1 MVTTQGLRRN
11 AATTFSTP
19 SVMAFVLVVFLS
31 LFLSLAES
39 SPAGGRDGQ
48 ERLERGPVDHLKT
61 AEALYYGYPIAKKM
75 SKFIVHRRGVPL
87 IIHKKIPYIV
97 HKRMDVGGNGFDGDT
112 FSSGFGDFSTTRKK
126 KMGLGG
132 EFGDGDTFSQ
142 GFGDFSTA
150 KRMDTSFHG
159 DTFSSGFGD
168 FSTV

>member
-1 MVTTQGLRRN
+1 MILLPACLHRTQ
-11 AATTFSTP
+11 
-19 SVMAFVLVVFLS
+19 FLS
-31 LFLSLAES
+31 DSIFQPFLKCILKTLSFATPIFLNPLSEN
-39 SPAGGRDGQ
+39 
-48 ERLERGPVDHLKT
+48 GPSDHHLRT

>member
-1 MVTTQGLRRN
+1 MLYCKILSETQAQGHN
-11 AATTFSTP
+11 KND
-19 SVMAFVLVVFLS
+19 M
-31 LFLSLAES
+31 
-39 SPAGGRDGQ
+39 RD
-48 ERLERGPVDHLKT
+48 
-61 AEALYYGYPIAKKM
+61 ALYELYHANIGYPVAKKM

-87 IIHKKIPYIV
+87 IIHKRIPYIV

-112 FSSGFGDFSTTRKK
+112 FSSGFGDFSTTKRKR
-126 KMGLGG
+126 MGLGG

>member
-1 MVTTQGLRRN
+1 MSHFYYTLYPKILSAKQVQGNSRN
-11 AATTFSTP
+11 DMSN
-19 SVMAFVLVVFLS
+19 
-31 LFLSLAES
+31 EIY
-39 SPAGGRDGQ
+39 
-48 ERLERGPVDHLKT
+48 E
-61 AEALYYGYPIAKKM
+61 LYHSNTGYPMSKKM

-87 IIHKKIPYIV
+87 IIHKRIPYIV
-97 HKRMDVGGNGFDGDT
+97 QKRMDVGGNGFDGDT
-112 FSSGFGDFSTTRKK
+112 FSSGFGDFSTTRRK

>member
-1 MVTTQGLRRN
+1 MVTTQGLRRS

-19 SVMAFVLVVFLS
+19 SVVALVLVVFLS
-31 LFLSLAES
+31 LFLSLAEGN
-39 SPAGGRDGQ
+39 PAGVRNE
-48 ERLERGPVDHLKT
+48 ERAPAEHART
-61 AEALYYGYPIAKKM
+61 AEALFYGYPIAKKM

>member
-1 MVTTQGLRRN
+1 MVTTQGLRRS

-19 SVMAFVLVVFLS
+19 SVVALVLVVFLS
-31 LFLSLAES
+31 LFLSLAEGNPAGVRNEEKIER
-39 SPAGGRDGQ
+39 SPAEHAR
-48 ERLERGPVDHLKT
+48 T
-61 AEALYYGYPIAKKM
+61 AEALFYGYPIAKKM
-75 SKFIVHRRGVPL
+75 AKFIVHRRGVPL

>member
-1 MVTTQGLRRN
+1 MLDPKPFLCVTLPILCSNIHKMLSSAQVQGKH
-11 AATTFSTP
+11 
-19 SVMAFVLVVFLS
+19 VMD
-31 LFLSLAES
+31 
-39 SPAGGRDGQ
+39 PQ
-48 ERLERGPVDHLKT
+48 
-61 AEALYYGYPIAKKM
+61 ALYEYPKRM

-87 IIHKKIPYIV
+87 IIHKRIPYIV
-97 HKRMDVGGNGFDGDT
+97 HKRMEVGGNGFDGDT

-142 GFGDFSTA
+142 GFGDFSTQ

-159 DTFSSGFGD
+159 DTFSNGFGD

>member
-1 MVTTQGLRRN
+1 MVTTQGIRRS

-19 SVMAFVLVVFLS
+19 SVVALVLVVFLS

-39 SPAGGRDGQ
+39 SPAGRDGQ
-48 ERLERGPVDHLKT
+48 ENGPSDHHLRT

-97 HKRMDVGGNGFDGDT
+97 HKRMDVGVNGFDGDT